1 MSIPAT
7 EAVVN
12 TGLQALMPAPGAASA
27 KADKQMFMD
36 LLVAQLRYQ
45 DPLNP
50 ADSGEFLAQSAQFT
64 SLEKLQEVA
73 DQTALLLSAQ
83 LAFGASSMVGHEVT
97 YSNADGTTTSGTVD
111 SVTFGVDGPTLTIG
125 EDDVSLG
132 AVLTV
137 HGRAASSP
145 TTEAPI
151 GDDVPTD
158 PSSTTL

>member
-1 MSIPAT
+1 MSVPAT
-7 EAVVN
+7 EAVVAN
-12 TGLQALMPAPGAASA
+12 GLAALMPDPARASA

-64 SLEKLQEVA
+64 SLEKLQDVA

-97 YSNADGTTTSGTVD
+97 YSNADGTTAAGVVD
-111 SVTFGVDGPTLTIG
+111 SVAFGADGPTLTIG
-125 EDDVSLG
+125 DAEVSLG
-132 AVLTV
+132 AVLSVGGLADTD
-137 HGRAASSP
+137 
-145 TTEAPI
+145 APS
-151 GDDVPTD
+151 VPATPTD
-158 PSSTTL
+158 PSSTTV